1 MPAAPTNPVQDR
13 ITMQAAL
20 RREAQRAEQKE
31 EAQRK
36 AMRQKYDQASQGAL
50 ESLGLLNESQAE
62 RFPSVAQSLETAAAT
77 LRAGIG
83 KLAPIFDSPMLT
95 EGQRILT
102 LADKSKA
109 TEKAAL
115 AQLQGCASHLAEV
128 AKDVERRKKDVL
140 TPPQPIAA
148 QVAEV
153 RAVLRTMP
161 ADERAKLLHE
171 ARSEGR
177 GDDVVLLTYAI
188 ASAPAFMSGANVG
201 EYRSAVRMVYGL
213 RDPALLHLVDEL
225 PAMQEH
231 VQKAIAAVP
240 QVFAG
245 IVDYAAA
252 DALRGG

>member
-1 MPAAPTNPVQDR
+1 MQSTNPVQDR
-13 ITMQAAL
+13 L
-20 RREAQRAEQKE
+20 HREADIRRVMQRAEQKE
-31 EAQRK
+31 EAQRR
-36 AMRQKYDQASQGAL
+36 ARREGYDQASQGAA
-50 ESLGLLNESQAE
+50 ESLGLLQESQAE
-62 RFPSVAQSLETAAAT
+62 RFPSVAQSLESAAAT
-77 LRAGIG
+77 MRAGIG
-83 KLAPIFDSPMLT
+83 ALTPIFDSPMLT

-102 LADKSKA
+102 LADKGKA

-115 AQLQGCASHLAEV
+115 APLQACASNLDEL

-161 ADERAKLLHE
+161 ADERAKLIHE
-171 ARSEGR
+171 AR
-177 GDDVVLLTYAI
+177 GDDWTLLTYAI
-188 ASAPAFMSGANVG
+188 ASAPAFMSGANAG
-201 EYRSAVRMVYGL
+201 QHLNAVRLLYGL

-225 PAMQEH
+225 PAMQAH
-231 VQKAIAAVP
+231 VQKAIEAVP

-252 DALRGG
+252 EALRGA